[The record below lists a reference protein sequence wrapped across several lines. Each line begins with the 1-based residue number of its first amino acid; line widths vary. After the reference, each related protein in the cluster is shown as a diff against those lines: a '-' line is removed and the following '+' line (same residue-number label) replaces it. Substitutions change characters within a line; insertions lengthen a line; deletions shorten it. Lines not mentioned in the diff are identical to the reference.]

1 MPERII
7 LDTDPGIDDAMALY
21 CALRSP
27 EVEVVALTTV
37 FGNGGVDL
45 TTTNALR
52 LLEIAGRTD
61 IPVARGAA
69 GPLTGVYRGGA
80 EVVHGRDGQGDI
92 FLSAPTT
99 RAVDRDAPDY
109 IVERV
114 LAEPGAITLVAIG
127 PLTNVA
133 LALRREPRIAGLVHR
148 VVLMGGN
155 AFVSGNITPA
165 AEANIYNDAQAAD
178 EVFAAGWP
186 VTMIGLD
193 VTHRTIM
200 SATEL
205 GRYSRA
211 NNPMAQHIARIAPFY
226 LDFTRGNDG
235 LDGIYVHDSTAI
247 AYLICPEAFTLQRH
261 RIRVETE
268 GFARGKTWPARIGVY
283 GSEAWAGRPEVHVA
297 VAVDGARTVAMELER
312 VCATG

>member
-1 MPERII
+1 MSERII
-7 LDTDPGIDDAMALY
+7 LDTDPGIDDAMALF

-27 EVEVVALTTV
+27 ELDVVALTTI

-69 GPLTGVYRGGA
+69 GPLTGTFHNA
-80 EVVHGRDGQGDI
+80 ASVVHGEDGQGGV
-92 FLSAPTT
+92 FLPEPTT
-99 RAVDRDAPDY
+99 RAIDRSAADY

-114 LAEPGAITLVAIG
+114 LAEPAAITLVAIG
-127 PLTNVA
+127 PLTNLA
-133 LALRREPRIAGLVHR
+133 LALRQEPRIAGLVRR

-155 AFVSGNITPA
+155 ALVPGNITPA
-165 AEANIYNDAQAAD
+165 AEANIYNDVEAAD
-178 EVFAAGWP
+178 QVFAANWP

-200 SATEL
+200 SAADL
-205 GRYSRA
+205 ARYGRAA
-211 NNPMAQHIARIAPFY
+211 NPLAAHIARITPFY
-226 LDFTRGNDG
+226 LNFTRGNDG
-235 LDGIYVHDSTAI
+235 LDGIFVHDSTAI
-247 AYLICPEAFTLQRH
+247 AYLICPEAFKVQRY

-268 GFARGKTWPARIGVY
+268 GFARGKTWPARAGAY
-283 GSEAWAGRPEVHVA
+283 GSAAWEGRPEADVA
-297 VAVDGARTVAMELER
+297 VAVEGARTVALELER
-312 VCATG
+312 VCGAE